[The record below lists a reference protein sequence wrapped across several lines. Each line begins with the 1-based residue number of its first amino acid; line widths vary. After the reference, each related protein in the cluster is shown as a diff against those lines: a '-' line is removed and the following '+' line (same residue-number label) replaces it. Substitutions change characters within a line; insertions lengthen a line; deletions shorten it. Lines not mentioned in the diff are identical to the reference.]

1 MIRLLGEKFEISQW
15 IMNQASNTS
24 GTTNTTITL
33 LDTSSASFSMGG
45 RSSIH
50 SNGSIGSS
58 NQADPSISS
67 TPTTT
72 PAPQMSNK
80 VFNYKD
86 NTDTDFGNSL
96 KCEDIC
102 LSVCRHLKILP
113 PTRLLFGLRVMDS
126 ENEWAAPGKELKPG
140 VRYCFRMRIKVPN
153 MDTQLKN
160 LDKQAYEY
168 LYWQIRYDILNEK
181 IPEIRNPEKKDNV
194 MGFAVMHMCIDLQ
207 AKSSEAERKEGYNRE
222 IIGNI
227 ENKYKEYLPQTLLRE
242 HRYFVKSKI
251 CAKFK
256 DVREKDILF
265 TEFKFY
271 YIADV
276 CKLAPNYLMEVYFVT
291 VDYIPN
297 VDLISVHSPAI
308 CNDGNVDNKTRVYVK
323 LDTHDNPEPGL
334 KISLKQEKWTL
345 LAKIEDIF
353 AIYIEDNVCACLE
366 ITGLPQ
372 SYCMRFKSKVE
383 LESFITYIGGYLR
396 LTSKWLKDL
405 CSDYTTPSLNELID
419 LKCHG
424 PIGGAFSFAKLRE
437 KSKKGS
443 TCLIRQ
449 CEREYDVYYIDIN
462 TQTSAKGRFGENI
475 ITTKITLQ
483 NKKWL
488 LHGGEGLKE
497 FETLKD
503 LKNSISPQMPW
514 IPPSEYD
521 YAPLLLICL
530 PKNLH
535 PKKTDTELSEAE
547 LRRRRVQILD
557 RKHDLR
563 WYKNTQ
569 YVCDDAKMMIMQGD
583 WVQEGSCKDV
593 NVMLKVFFPEINLKD
608 ITCLTSICSQVF
620 SAQFL
625 KLYGL
630 TLTTPYTMVMEYAPY
645 GNLDKFLRKHKD
657 KISFQMLI
665 SIVFDLVRGIVY
677 LSEKGIYHGS
687 IRCSNMYV
695 TKFDPRSHIIET
707 KIGDPGLRRSY
718 SNEDLPW
725 IPQEYYNNLKGVH
738 GDMYVD
744 AWAFATTLWEIFSYG
759 KSPLEELNC
768 TGNPKKIAEKLQM
781 NRSKRDGG
789 ILPKPTENL
798 DDSIYCIM
806 LDGWQSDAHKRFNYI
821 KIFAIING
829 FKERRTVNYE
839 SVNIDKSYYDSD
851 TCSENNENSGDDI
864 SLDSCP
870 GPSPAQNQRF
880 SHFDMSFNSPF
891 DDTTFVIPFS
901 EGKVIV
907 DKRIGDGHYGIVYSG
922 IIYYKKP
929 DKAPEKVAVKTLKP
943 EMATNIKD
951 FLRESE
957 IMRGLEHENIV
968 KIKYSIEKPIC
979 IIMEFVSGGSFN
991 VYLRSQRPN
1000 LTNKRLLH
1008 FAHDIAKGMNYLA
1021 EKKIIHRDLATRN
1034 ILIEKDR
1041 VKISDFGLAQ
1051 LANSEG
1057 YYFVQNQRDIPI
1069 KWYSPESI
1077 AEDKY
1082 SVYSDVWS
1090 FGVTMFETFSR
1101 GDIPNLAGNREL
1113 SQIEFLERLQKGERL
1128 QKPELCSQIIYD
1140 KLMLPCWKREPKS
1153 RPDFAK
1159 ILDIIQL
1166 IVEEDGETI

>member
-15 IMNQASNTS
+15 IMNQASNTF

-33 LDTSSASFSMGG
+33 LDTNSASFSMGG

-67 TPTTT
+67 TPSTT
-72 PAPQMSNK
+72 PSPQMSNK

-86 NTDTDFGNSL
+86 NIDTDFGNSL

-102 LSVCRHLKILP
+102 LSVCRHLNILP

-126 ENEWAAPGKELKPG
+126 ENEWAAPGRELKPG

-227 ENKYKEYLPQTLLRE
+227 ENRYKEYLPQTLLRE

-256 DVREKDILF
+256 DVREKDIMF

-276 CKLAPNYLMEVYFVT
+276 CKLAPNYLMETYFVT

-297 VDLISVHSPAI
+297 ADWISVHSPAV
-308 CNDGNVDNKTRVYVK
+308 CDGNGDNKTRVYVK

-334 KISLKQEKWTL
+334 KVSLKKEEWTL
-345 LAKIEDIF
+345 LAKLEDIF

-366 ITGLPQ
+366 ITGLPK
-372 SYCMRFKSKVE
+372 SYCMRFKSKVD
-383 LESFITYIGGYLR
+383 LESFITYVGGYLR

-424 PIGGAFSFAKLRE
+424 PIGGTFSFAKLRE

-443 TCLIRQ
+443 TCIIRQ
-449 CEREYDVYYIDIN
+449 CEREYDVYYIDVN
-462 TQTSAKGRFGENI
+462 TQMSAKGRLGENI
-475 ITTKITLQ
+475 ITTKIALQ

-488 LHGGEGLKE
+488 FHGSEGVKE

-547 LRRRRVQILD
+547 LRKRRVQILD

-563 WYKNTQ
+563 FYKNTQ

-583 WVQEGSCKDV
+583 WVQEGACKDV
-593 NVMLKVFFPEINLKD
+593 NVMLKVFFPEINLED
-608 ITCLTSICSQVF
+608 ITCLTSICSQIF

-695 TKFDPRSHIIET
+695 TKFDPKSHIIET

-718 SNEDLPW
+718 SYEDLPW
-725 IPQEYYNNLKGVH
+725 IPQEYYNNLKGAN
-738 GDMYVD
+738 DDKYVD

-768 TGNPKKIAEKLQM
+768 TESPRKIAEKLQM
-781 NRSKRDGG
+781 NRLRDGG
-789 ILPKPTENL
+789 ILPKPSETL
-798 DDSIYCIM
+798 DDSIYYIM
-806 LDGWQSDAHKRFNYI
+806 LDGWQTDAHKRFNYI
-821 KIFAIING
+821 TIFSIINS
-829 FKERRTVNYE
+829 FKEKRTINYE

-851 TCSENNENSGDDI
+851 TSSKSNENIGDDI
-864 SLDSCP
+864 SVDYCP
-870 GPSPAQNQRF
+870 GPSPAQIQRF
-880 SHFDMSFNSPF
+880 SHFQMSFNSSF
-891 DDTTFVIPFS
+891 DDTAFVIPFS

-922 IIYYKKP
+922 IMYYKKA
-929 DKAPEKVAVKTLKP
+929 DKAPEKVAVKTMKTVMP
-943 EMATNIKD
+943 TNIKD

-968 KIKYSIEKPIC
+968 KIKYSIEKPFY
-979 IIMEFVSGGSFN
+979 IIMEYVSGGSFH

-1008 FAHDIAKGMNYLA
+1008 FAHDIAKGMNYMA

-1034 ILIEKDR
+1034 ILIEKER
-1041 VKISDFGLAQ
+1041 AKISDFGLAQ
-1051 LANSEG
+1051 LANSDG
-1057 YYFVQNQRDIPI
+1057 YYLVNNIFRELPI
-1069 KWYSPESI
+1069 KWYAIESI
-1077 AEDKY
+1077 RDYKY

-1101 GDIPNLAGNREL
+1101 GEVPYLAGNRD
-1113 SQIEFLERLQKGERL
+1113 LEREVHLKLLEKGHRL

-1140 KLMLPCWKREPKS
+1140 KLMLPCWKVEPKS

-1166 IVEEDGETI
+1166 IMEEDGETI